1 MIKKLTCFLFVV
13 SAVFVTAGAEDNKS
27 EPIFSQDGSIVSNA
41 KKLYL
46 DKYGIPHLEVP
57 GRVKLIFNSHVHL
70 DTRYL
75 TPEKLTRSALLKN
88 QRYKMTTFSSE
99 FSEIHLSYM
108 SELHLKESGEAY
120 ITTLLSIPPGYK
132 VKYAILRCNIIPQN
146 SSQPVFVSSG
156 GRIAELKKASK
167 GYRRIFNQINKLVFF
182 PDNPDLS
189 FSLKS
194 KTPFTL
200 VEEKHSYYLHFS
212 LRKPCV
218 LEIVFNDK

>member
-27 EPIFSQDGSIVSNA
+27 APIFNQDGSIVSNA

-46 DKYGIPHLEVP
+46 DKYGIPHLKVSE
-57 GRVKLIFNSHVHL
+57 RVELVFNSHVHL
-70 DTRYL
+70 DTHYL
-75 TPEKLTRSALLKN
+75 TPEKLIRSGLLKN

-108 SELHLKESGEAY
+108 SELHLKESGKAC

-132 VKYAILRCNIIPQN
+132 VKYAILRCNIIPLK
-146 SSQPVFVSSG
+146 SSRPILVSSG
-156 GRIAELKKASK
+156 EKRVELKKASK
-167 GYRRIFNQINKLVFF
+167 GYKRIFNQANKIVFF

-194 KTPFTL
+194 KTPFIL
-200 VEEKHSYYLHFS
+200 AEEKNCYYLHFS